1 MALMFIGIVIF
12 NQKQKEGCIVFL
24 ILRSDKPLGAIEFDV
39 SGSPASYFHL
49 RRAESLWLCLPIQI
63 RRKNE

>member
-1 MALMFIGIVIF
+1 MFIGKVVF
-12 NQKQKEGCIVFL
+12 NQKQMGSRAVFL
-24 ILRSDKPLGAIEFDV
+24 ILRSDKPLGAIEFDA